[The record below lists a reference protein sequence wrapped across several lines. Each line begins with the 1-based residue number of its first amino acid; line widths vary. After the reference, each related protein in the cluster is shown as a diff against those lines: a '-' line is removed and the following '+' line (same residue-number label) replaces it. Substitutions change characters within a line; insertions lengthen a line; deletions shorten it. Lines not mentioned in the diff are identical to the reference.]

1 MAITDT
7 ITAAYLK
14 ERYLFGI
21 DLTDDDG
28 IAFPDSLFTAAIA
41 SAVSLIESDLDIVLG
56 GLDTFDE
63 RHDVDPGHA
72 NSYYMFH
79 MDRRPLREIVKVY
92 VQYGGFDKFP
102 LPDSFSHISSAIGGQ
117 IQFIAGPDFYD
128 IVGGAGGQPTIVPG
142 FLAGGLY
149 IPLYLR
155 FEYKAGFD
163 GDTYPYPAEILDLIC
178 LIASML
184 PLDTAGDLIAGAGI
198 ASKSIGMDGLS
209 TSINTTSSATNAG
222 YGARMISYR
231 KRAEALVQA
240 VKRKYRVP
248 HLAAV

>member
-1 MAITDT
+1 LSITNT
-7 ITAAYLK
+7 ITASYLK
-14 ERYLFGI
+14 QNYLYGI
-21 DLTDDDG
+21 DLTDDNG
-28 IAFPDSLFTAAIA
+28 VAYPDSLFTACIN

-56 GLDTFDE
+56 GLNSYDE

-72 NSYYMFH
+72 NSYYLFQL
-79 MDRRPLREIVKVY
+79 DRRPLREVTKVY
-92 VQYGGFDKFP
+92 VQFGGFDKFA
-102 LPDSFSHISSAIGGQ
+102 LSNTMVHISSDIGAQ
-117 IQFIAGPDFYD
+117 VQFLPGPEFYD
-128 IVGGAGGQPTIVPG
+128 ISNGGGGQPTIVPG
-142 FLAGGLY
+142 FLAGGSY

-163 GDTYPYPAEILDLIC
+163 GTTYPYPAEILDLVC

-209 TSINTTSSATNAG
+209 TSINTTSSSTNSG

-248 HLAAV
+248 HLAAF